1 MNREELFK
9 EMYDMTMH
17 NLFCYSKD
25 YLMTSPKQNYIKEW
39 KREKE
44 KADLLKELINEEK
57 QKNYETDKKKN
68 ILETEEFE

>member
-57 QKNYETDKKKN
+57 QKIMKQIKRK
-68 ILETEEFE
+68 IF